1 MNKRSSLITICL
13 VLIYIITGCSRTKT
27 VKTKETK
34 EFTKAILESNGKIK
48 SLKFYF
54 TRPRLKAEMI
64 YEGDLADID
73 FRYLI
78 QEFEPL
84 IEIDFMQEIGG
95 RYWAGEIPWQFDL
108 NVHVDE
114 KLDDAYDYQ
123 LFTRYNKEHIRN
135 EDPDNIDG
143 YETWHINDKNYNEI
157 SVPKEPSRPSEAV
170 YRTEYDKAK
179 IKLLSNQMGFKSQK
193 TIEIREPKII
203 STIDLA
209 IKNSLTPTENS
220 DLENNHTNQYQIEMS
235 NDIGGYSCVLYYDTL
250 YDKAYLGKDGGL
262 DETGIDFARYIESL
276 LENTNIM
283 AHIEDFKVLELF
295 QSYGWTLDY
304 EISKLKS
311 NLEDINVLSEFNSN
325 QYYFAYNNEL
335 SKDIGL
341 DMGQYANSTNMSVEI
356 YRIHESMPQAFYPIQ
371 NARGIV
377 VKRDDQIIGAF
388 ISAGRHSAFD
398 ACSLKGNSFEQVRG
412 QTLDQWFEKMIH
424 ASNGEKKLSKLEPEQ
439 VIEKYFMALNHKDV
453 QAAASCLSKK
463 NLLGNLTSNMPNDEL
478 FNERISLPL
487 TNADMEAKSSFK
499 HLRSAKLLQVKER
512 TGSDENTKIFGVTVD
527 LKYKGEGSIGSTEQI
542 WDCHMVYESPQTGW
556 KIEEFGHFNINN

>member
-1 MNKRSSLITICL
+1 MNKRSSLITMCL
-13 VLIYIITGCSRTKT
+13 VLILVTTGCSRTKT

-34 EFTKAILESNGKIK
+34 EFTKAILESNEKIK

-54 TRPRLKAEMI
+54 TRPHLKAEMI

-73 FRYLI
+73 FSYLI
-78 QEFEPL
+78 QEFGSL
-84 IEIDFMQEIGG
+84 IDIGFMQGIGDQ
-95 RYWAGEIPWQFDL
+95 YWVGEIPWQFNL

-114 KLDDAYDYQ
+114 KLDDGYDYQ

-143 YETWHINDKNYNEI
+143 YDTWHINDRNYNEI
-157 SVPKEPSRPSEAV
+157 SMGKESSRPSEAV
-170 YRTEYDKAK
+170 YRTEYGKVK
-179 IKLLSNQMGFKSQK
+179 IELLSDQTGFKSENI
-193 TIEIREPKII
+193 IEIRDSKII

-209 IKNSLTPTENS
+209 IKNSLIPAENS

-262 DETGIDFARYIESL
+262 DETKIDFARYIDSL
-276 LENTNIM
+276 LENTNIR
-283 AHIEDFKVLELF
+283 AHIEDSKALELF
-295 QSYGWTLDY
+295 KSYGWTLDY
-304 EISKLKS
+304 EIGKLKS

-341 DMGQYANSTNMSVEI
+341 DMDQYANTTNINIEI

-398 ACSLKGNSFEQVRG
+398 ACSLKGNSFEQATG
-412 QTLDQWFEKMIH
+412 QTLHKWFGKIIH
-424 ASNGEKKLSKLEPEQ
+424 ASNEEKKLSKLEPEQ
-439 VIEKYFMALNHKDV
+439 VIERYFTALNHKDM
-453 QAAASCLSKK
+453 QAAVSCLSKK
-463 NLLGNLTSNMPNDEL
+463 NLLGNLTSNMPNDDL

-487 TNADMEAKSSFK
+487 TNTDMEAKSSFEN
-499 HLRSAKLLQVKER
+499 LRSVKILQVKEHV
-512 TGSDENTKIFGVTVD
+512 GYDENTKRFGVTVD
-527 LKYKGEGSIGSTEQI
+527 LTYKGGGSIASGEQI

-556 KIEEFGHFNINN
+556 KIEEFGH